1 MSAAEPPQ
9 SANSAPS
16 GGSQAAKPRAWGDH
30 ASAKRLAV
38 AFVAAAAWVAAAP
51 AAAHAFLDHAD
62 PRVGSTV
69 SQPPQSV
76 RLWFSQALEP
86 AFSRVHVVDTSGKA
100 VDAGDAH
107 VDASDKTLLSVT
119 VPALAPGKYRV
130 QWRVV
135 SVDTHVTEGD
145 YTFEI
150 KR

>member
-1 MSAAEPPQ
+1 MSA
-9 SANSAPS
+9 
-16 GGSQAAKPRAWGDH
+16 RH
-30 ASAKRLAV
+30 LAV
-38 AFVAAAAWVAAAP
+38 PLFVAAVAWLAAAAP

-69 SQPPQSV
+69 TQAPGSI
-76 RLWFSQALEP
+76 RLWFTEALEP
-86 AFSRVHVVDTSGKA
+86 AFSRVHVLDASGKA
-100 VDAGDAH
+100 VDANDAH
-107 VDASDKTLLSVT
+107 VDASDPTLLTVT
-119 VPALAPGKYRV
+119 LPALAPGTYRV